1 MLRKEFGQTDTLDE
15 VIDQGQRP
23 QALAT
28 KDKAGGCS
36 REGLHAEHSGGS
48 INARIAVVKPPMSRR
63 TEKIIERAHKR
74 IAAIR
79 EALGAMELLCS
90 GTLLKRMTVCG
101 KPGCRCASD
110 PAARHGPYYEW
121 GHMHEGRLVHRVVSP
136 QQAEVLRGA
145 IANHRTAKKLMKQWE
160 SETERLMDANTD
172 LNQ

>member
-1 MLRKEFGQTDTLDE
+1 
-15 VIDQGQRP
+15 
-23 QALAT
+23 
-28 KDKAGGCS
+28 
-36 REGLHAEHSGGS
+36 
-48 INARIAVVKPPMSRR
+48 MSRR

-90 GTLLKRMTVCG
+90 GTLLKRMKVCG

-145 IANHRTAKKLMKQWE
+145 IANHRSSQEAH
-160 SETERLMDANTD
+160 ETVGERNRTTD
-172 LNQ
+172 GRQHRSRSVGSLNSARQIASKCV